1 VDVKFAWVDDLV
13 HAFINAILGKVIF
26 ACEMFISYYNLPRA

>member
-13 HAFINAILGKVIF
+13 RAFMHAILGKVIF
-26 ACEMFISYYNLPRA
+26 ACEMFISYYEYPEA